1 MTWDPQRPSGRPTPP
16 SIDEIIRRLKEA
28 FRSRQETPKGPFW
41 IIPIVVLAL
50 LAGMN
55 SYYIV
60 NPQETAVVTRFGKFV
75 RTSDAGFH
83 LKLPFGIEKVRKVV
97 TGRVLQREYGYRTVQ
112 AGIRSRF
119 AEKGYEEEARM
130 LSGDLNVVD
139 VQWTVQYKISDPV
152 KYLFEVKDVEST
164 LDDISESVMRRMVGN
179 RYADEVLTVGRAE
192 IAELVRKEIQAIMDH
207 YETGL
212 KIVTVKLQNVN
223 PPDPVKAAF
232 NEVNEAR
239 QEKERM
245 INEAQQIYNEQI
257 PKAKGEAQ
265 QMITEAEGYALERVN
280 RAQGDT
286 QRFLKILTE
295 YEKAPEI
302 TRKRMYL
309 EAFEQFLKN
318 IKSVVVFDENQN
330 NVINLL
336 DIGKVV
342 SSEIGSGKDLFSGK
356 NKSQQKTRIL
366 IPMDDKKT
374 KMRKP

>member
-1 MTWDPQRPSGRPTPP
+1 MTWDPQRPPGRPAPP
-16 SIDEIIRRLKEA
+16 SIDEFIRRLKEG
-28 FRSRQETPKGPFW
+28 FRGRQPASKGPFW
-41 IIPIVVLAL
+41 IIPVVVLLL
-50 LAGMN
+50 LAAMN

-60 NPQETAVVTRFGKFV
+60 NPQETAVVTRFGRFV

-83 LKLPFGIEKVRKVV
+83 LKLPFGIERVKKVV

-112 AGIRSRF
+112 AGVRSRF
-119 AEKGYEEEARM
+119 AERGYEEEARM

-152 KYLFEVKDVEST
+152 QYLFKVKDVEST

-192 IAELVRKEIQAIMDH
+192 IAELVRKEIQTIMDH

-257 PKAKGEAQ
+257 PKAKGQAQ

-286 QRFLKILTE
+286 QRFLKILAE

-309 EAFEQFLKN
+309 ESFEQFLRN
-318 IKSVVVFDENQN
+318 IKGVVVFDENQGN
-330 NVINLL
+330 IVNFL
-336 DIGKVV
+336 DIGRMAGFRGGKG
-342 SSEIGSGKDLFSGK
+342 ISGGKRTAGDLPLFEGK
-356 NKSQQKTRIL
+356 KEK
-366 IPMDDKKT
+366 
-374 KMRKP
+374 